1 MKDDNIYLHHETT
14 TSAAAAEE
22 SPIAVGDQ
30 QPPPS
35 IYLAIILSVVGVTG
49 LLTSLLCFLCWNKA
63 RVSSTEEGTRCW
75 NFRTINGGIGTE

>member
-14 TSAAAAEE
+14 TSAAAEE
-22 SPIAVGDQ
+22 SPIPVGDQ

-49 LLTSLLCFLCWNKA
+49 LLASLLCFLCWNKA
-63 RVSSTEEGTRCW
+63 RVSSTEERTQCW
-75 NFRTINGGIGTE
+75 NFRTISRGLGTE